1 MTDSARHSA
10 RLRSISGLIFVLA
23 ATIALSGCAEYRSIK
38 RSLVVPDGDTF
49 YAATM
54 LPLHKKASAS
64 SKVVGHLVLHERV
77 TRIRFDSGYALVVV
91 GDGGL
96 EGWVENAKLLRQIP
110 TARAA
115 SKPNAN
121 KAANATEEP
130 KPAVVDPF

>member
-1 MTDSARHSA
+1 MRDSARDSA
-10 RLRSISGLIFVLA
+10 ALRSACGWILVLA

-38 RSLVVPDGDTF
+38 RSLSVPEGDTF

-77 TRIRFDSGYALVVV
+77 TRIQFDRGYALVVV

-110 TARAA
+110 TAPSA
-115 SKPNAN
+115 SPR
-121 KAANATEEP
+121 
-130 KPAVVDPF
+130 